1 MNRRIGE
8 GGEGI
13 KRNILRP
20 EIKGNAKRN
29 VNCMQKG
36 NRERMRKG
44 ESHDPP
50 FPDLTIKQLYSLV
63 NVFTITKRHKRNKVR
78 KERQSFYVKYLIK
91 AQYSVPE
98 SNLLIRYFLIAEVP
112 TF

>member
-50 FPDLTIKQLYSLV
+50 FPDLTIKQLY
-63 NVFTITKRHKRNKVR
+63 
-78 KERQSFYVKYLIK
+78 
-91 AQYSVPE
+91 YSVNGRLMRSE
-98 SNLLIRYFLIAEVP
+98 VTTTALNLIAYL
-112 TF
+112 

>member
-44 ESHDPP
+44 ESHD
-50 FPDLTIKQLYSLV
+50 LTIKQLYYSV
-63 NVFTITKRHKRNKVR
+63 NAFTI
-78 KERQSFYVKYLIK
+78 
-91 AQYSVPE
+91 
-98 SNLLIRYFLIAEVP
+98 IRCYGRLMRSEVTTTALNLIAYL
-112 TF
+112 

>member
-50 FPDLTIKQLYSLV
+50 FPDLTIKQLYYSV
-63 NVFTITKRHKRNKVR
+63 NAFTIIRCYGR
-78 KERQSFYVKYLIK
+78 LIK
-91 AQYSVPE
+91 SEVTTTAL
-98 SNLLIRYFLIAEVP
+98 NLIAYL
-112 TF
+112 